1 MGNKSILM
9 KKKPGRPPKYIN
21 GGELKYMQ
29 KIVPVKAYKEISD
42 AFDKM
47 IKEQF
52 ADRDWT

>member
-1 MGNKSILM
+1 M

>member
-1 MGNKSILM
+1 MKNERNAGRKPIFKTTDTKILR
-9 KKKPGRPPKYIN
+9 KT
-21 GGELKYMQ
+21 
-29 KIVPVKAYKEISD
+29 VPVKAYKEISD